1 MKVIISYIL
10 NMMPYMLISIP
21 IFIIVRTLIY
31 MKVKKINLKR
41 EILLFI
47 FYLFLVGLFSQTII
61 PKYDSNNNMIVS
73 KVRLNLIPFRIFYD
87 TYIELKKGNI
97 YYLIISL
104 LGNIVM
110 FIPIGFL
117 IKMLYKLEDKKIV
130 LIGFLIS
137 LFIEVTQIF
146 TGRETDIDDLILN
159 TIGVYIGIKI
169 LKIFKKTIDK

>member
-21 IFIIVRTLIY
+21 IFMLVRYLIY
-31 MKVKKINLKR
+31 KKTKILNLKR
-41 EILLFI
+41 EILLLI

-61 PKYDSNNNMIVS
+61 PKYDSNNNIIVS
-73 KVRLNLIPFRIFYD
+73 KVRLNLIPFKIIYD
-87 TYIELKKGNI
+87 TIIELKKGNI

-110 FIPIGFL
+110 FIPIGFF
-117 IKMLYKLEDKKIV
+117 IKLLYRYNDKKIV

-137 LFIEVTQIF
+137 LSIEFIQIF

-159 TIGVYIGIKI
+159 TLGVYIGVIFLKNIK
-169 LKIFKKTIDK
+169 KC

>member
-21 IFIIVRTLIY
+21 IFILVRYLIY
-31 MKVKKINLKR
+31 KKTNKFYLKR
-41 EILLFI
+41 EILLLV

-61 PKYDSNNNMIVS
+61 PKFDSNNNLIVS
-73 KVRLNLIPFRIFYD
+73 KVRLNLIPFRIFFD
-87 TYIELKKGNI
+87 TIIELKKGNI

-110 FIPIGFL
+110 FIPIGFF
-117 IKMLYKLEDKKIV
+117 IKLLYRYNDKKIV

-137 LFIEVTQIF
+137 LSIEFIQIF

-159 TIGVYIGIKI
+159 TLGVYIGVIF
-169 LKIFKKTIDK
+169 LKKYKKTVDK